1 MITTFENCRELD
13 KSKRIVDVEL
23 EPGMTGTNIINLLQE
38 ELGIDFR
45 AMLWR
50 EGFEPITLNNGGQ
63 PVPSD
68 LFDNGTVRILRELE
82 KEDVYQLKT
91 PSLSA
96 LREEFPFGVFSVEDR
111 QPEEVRHKL
120 ADKIVDF
127 LVQALEDPSSASFK
141 IPSRTNDNIG
151 YDDKSQMVL
160 IGNLQ
165 STRAF
170 RDLASYKTVER
181 FSEVMRLVDDKLR
194 RRIHVTKRD
203 LYYENVKL
211 FNKSQ
216 TTSDALIEDLGAM
229 LGVTRNSL
237 NINAAAKGKVIGR
250 LQFTERGDQIDCTKG
265 VGGHSIT
272 PADNLVD
279 NLESDAEFVLV
290 IEKDAVFQR
299 LAEDRF
305 FEYYPS
311 ILVTASGQPDMATR
325 RFIKKLKEELG
336 LPCLAIM
343 DAELY
348 GLEILRVYSVGS
360 KSLGFETAEMA
371 VPDIK
376 WLGVRLTDVIE
387 YKIPRDGLLDMTP
400 GDLRRG
406 ELMLKEEFIKARP
419 KWASEINIMLGK
431 EGETPIQKKKAEIQI
446 LNSKDAQF
454 ITYNYLPD
462 KISTGDW
469 I

>member
-1 MITTFENCRELD
+1 MIVELENCRELD
-13 KSKRIVDVEL
+13 KAKRIVQIDIDGGVIGLDV
-23 EPGMTGTNIINLLQE
+23 IDHLQE
-38 ELGIDFR
+38 QLELDFDPI
-45 AMLWR
+45 LWS
-50 EGFEPITLNNGGQ
+50 EGLAPISLRHAESLPEELFKNG
-63 PVPSD
+63 PPK
-68 LFDNGTVRILRELE
+68 ILRRLDLE
-82 KEDVYQLKT
+82 DIQQLKT
-91 PSLSA
+91 PSLAA
-96 LREEFPFGVFSVEDR
+96 LKAEFPVGVFSVEDR
-111 QPEEVRHKL
+111 QPEEVRQVL
-120 ADKIVDF
+120 ADKIVAF
-127 LVQALEDPSSASFK
+127 LIQALEDPASASFK

-151 YDDKSQMVL
+151 YDDKTQMVL

-165 STRAF
+165 SVRTF

-181 FSEVMRLVDDKLR
+181 FAEVMRLVDDKLR

-216 TTSDALIEDLGAM
+216 GTSDALIEDLGAM

-250 LQFTERGDQIDCTKG
+250 LQFTERGDPIDCTKG

-279 NLESDAEFVLV
+279 NLESDADFVLV

-305 FEYYPS
+305 FEYYPC

-325 RFIKKLKEELG
+325 RFIKRLKEDLG

-343 DAELY
+343 DADLY

-360 KSLGFETAEMA
+360 KALGFETAEMA

-376 WLGVRLTDVIE
+376 WLGVRLSDVLE
-387 YKIPRDGLLDMTP
+387 YDIPRDGLLDMTP

-406 ELMLKEEFIKARP
+406 ELMLREEFIKARP
-419 KWASEINIMLGK
+419 KWAKEINIMLGK
-431 EGETPIQKKKAEIQI
+431 EGEAPIQKKKAEIQI

-462 KISTGDW
+462 KISAGDW

>member
-1 MITTFENCRELD
+1 MKVSFENCRESD
-13 KSKRIVDVEL
+13 RAERIVEVNLGSERTGSGILRRL
-23 EPGMTGTNIINLLQE
+23 EETLNL
-38 ELGIDFR
+38 DFEPI
-45 AMLWR
+45 LWR
-50 EGFEPITLNNGGQ
+50 EGIDPITMKHTR
-63 PVPSD
+63 PVPRG
-68 LFDNGTVRILRELE
+68 FFKNGSIRILRKLHVERVQE
-82 KEDVYQLKT
+82 LKT
-91 PSLSA
+91 PSLST
-96 LREEFPFGVFSVEDR
+96 LKREFPFGVFSVDDMPPDQVQR
-111 QPEEVRHKL
+111 KL
-120 ADKIVDF
+120 AESVAAF
-127 LVQALEDPSSASFK
+127 LMEALEKPELASFK

-151 YDDKSQMVL
+151 YDEKSRMVL

-165 STRAF
+165 MSRAF

-216 TTSDALIEDLGAM
+216 GTSDALIEDLGAM

-237 NINAAAKGKVIGR
+237 NINASAKGKVIGR
-250 LQFTERGDQIDCTKG
+250 LQFKERGDPIDCTKG

-272 PADNLVD
+272 PADDLVD
-279 NLESDAEFVLV
+279 NLESDAEFLLV
-290 IEKDAVFQR
+290 IEKDALFQR

-305 FEYYPS
+305 FEFYPS

-325 RFIKKLKEELG
+325 RFVKRLKEELG

-343 DAELY
+343 DADLY
-348 GLEILRVYSVGS
+348 GLEILRVFSVGS

-376 WLGVRLTDVIE
+376 WLGVRLSDVLD
-387 YKIPRDGLLDMTP
+387 YNIPRDGLLDMTLA
-400 GDLRRG
+400 DLRRG
-406 ELMLKEEFIKARP
+406 ELMLREEFIKARP
-419 KWASEINIMLGK
+419 KWAEEINIMLGK
-431 EGETPIQKKKAEIQI
+431 EGETAIQKKKAEIQI

-454 ITYNYLPD
+454 ITFNYLPD
-462 KISTGDW
+462 KISAGQW

>member
-1 MITTFENCRELD
+1 MPVLFENCRELE
-13 KSKRIVDVEL
+13 KSNRIIQIDLDTE
-23 EPGMTGTNIINLLQE
+23 MTGADVIDFLQE
-38 ELGIDFR
+38 QLELDFEPF
-45 AMLWR
+45 LWR
-50 EGFEPITLNNGGQ
+50 EGFDPITSEFSKSLPRDLFNNG
-63 PVPSD
+63 P
-68 LFDNGTVRILRELE
+68 VRILRALGLE
-82 KEDVYQLKT
+82 EVRQLQTPALATLKED
-91 PSLSA
+91 
-96 LREEFPFGVFSVEDR
+96 FPFGVFSVEDQ
-111 QPEEVRHKL
+111 QPEEVRQRM
-120 ADKIVDF
+120 ADTIVSF
-127 LVQALEDPSSASFK
+127 LLQAMEDPAAASFK

-151 YDDKSQMVL
+151 YDEKSRMVL

-165 STRAF
+165 SVRTF

-181 FSEVMRLVDDKLR
+181 FAEVMRLVDDKLR
-194 RRIHVTKRD
+194 RLIHVTKRD

-211 FNKSQ
+211 FNRNQ
-216 TTSDALIEDLGAM
+216 GTSDALIEDLGAM

-237 NINAAAKGKVIGR
+237 NINASAKGKVIGR
-250 LQFTERGDQIDCTKG
+250 LQFTERGDPIDCTKG
-265 VGGHSIT
+265 VGGHSVT
-272 PADNLVD
+272 PADNLID
-279 NLESDAEFVLV
+279 NFESDAEFMLV

-305 FEYYPS
+305 FEFYPS
-311 ILVTASGQPDMATR
+311 ILITASGQPDMATR
-325 RFIKKLKEELG
+325 RFIKRLKEELG

-343 DAELY
+343 DADLY

-376 WLGVRLTDVIE
+376 WLGVRLTDVLE
-387 YKIPRDGLLDMTP
+387 FDIPRDGLLDMTP

-419 KWASEINIMLGK
+419 KWADEINIMLGK
-431 EGETPIQKKKAEIQI
+431 EGDKAVQKKKAEIQI

-454 ITYNYLPD
+454 ITFEYLPD
-462 KISTGDW
+462 KISAGDW

>member
-1 MITTFENCRELD
+1 MPILFENCRELE
-13 KSKRIVDVEL
+13 KTKRIFEIDLDPE
-23 EPGMTGTNIINLLQE
+23 MTGADAIDYLQE
-38 ELGIDFR
+38 QLELDFEPF
-45 AMLWR
+45 LWR
-50 EGFEPITLNNGGQ
+50 EGFEPVTSKFSQSLPGDLFNNG
-63 PVPSD
+63 PVK
-68 LFDNGTVRILRELE
+68 ILRTLGLE
-82 KEDVYQLKT
+82 EVRQLQT
-91 PSLSA
+91 PSLA
-96 LREEFPFGVFSVEDR
+96 TLKEDFPFGVFSVEDR
-111 QPEEVRHKL
+111 QPEEVRQRM
-120 ADKIVDF
+120 ADTIVSF
-127 LVQALEDPSSASFK
+127 LLQAMEDPASASFK

-151 YDDKSQMVL
+151 YDEKSRMVL

-165 STRAF
+165 SIRTF

-181 FSEVMRLVDDKLR
+181 FAEVMRLVDDKLR
-194 RRIHVTKRD
+194 RLIHVTKRD

-216 TTSDALIEDLGAM
+216 GTSDALIEDLGAM

-237 NINAAAKGKVIGR
+237 NINASAKGKVIGR
-250 LQFTERGDQIDCTKG
+250 LQFTERGDPIDCTKG

-272 PADNLVD
+272 PADNLID
-279 NLESDAEFVLV
+279 NFESDAEFVLV

-305 FEYYPS
+305 FEFYPS

-325 RFIKKLKEELG
+325 RFIKRLKEELG

-343 DAELY
+343 DADLY

-376 WLGVRLTDVIE
+376 WLGVRLSDVLE
-387 YKIPRDGLLDMTP
+387 FGIPRDGLLDMTP
-400 GDLRRG
+400 GDFRRG
-406 ELMLKEEFIKARP
+406 DLMLREEFIKARP
-419 KWASEINIMLGK
+419 KWANEINIMLGK
-431 EGETPIQKKKAEIQI
+431 EGDKAVQKKKAEIQI

-454 ITYNYLPD
+454 ITFEYLPD
-462 KISTGDW
+462 KISAGDW

>member
-1 MITTFENCRELD
+1 
-13 KSKRIVDVEL
+13 
-23 EPGMTGTNIINLLQE
+23 
-38 ELGIDFR
+38 
-45 AMLWR
+45 
-50 EGFEPITLNNGGQ
+50 NNGL
-63 PVPSD
+63 VK
-68 LFDNGTVRILRELE
+68 ILRTLGLDE
-82 KEDVYQLKT
+82 VRQLQT
-91 PSLSA
+91 PSLA
-96 LREEFPFGVFSVEDR
+96 TLKEDFPFGVFSVEDR
-111 QPEEVRHKL
+111 QPEEVRQRM
-120 ADKIVDF
+120 ADTIVSF
-127 LVQALEDPSSASFK
+127 LLQAMEDPASASFK

-151 YDDKSQMVL
+151 YDEKSRMVL

-165 STRAF
+165 SIRTF

-181 FSEVMRLVDDKLR
+181 FAEVMRLVDDKLR
-194 RRIHVTKRD
+194 RLIHVTKRD

-216 TTSDALIEDLGAM
+216 GTSDALIEDLGAM

-237 NINAAAKGKVIGR
+237 NINASAKGKVIGR
-250 LQFTERGDQIDCTKG
+250 LQFTERGDPIDCTKG

-272 PADNLVD
+272 PADNLID
-279 NLESDAEFVLV
+279 NFESDAEFVLV

-305 FEYYPS
+305 FEFYPS

-325 RFIKKLKEELG
+325 RFIKRLKEELG

-343 DAELY
+343 DADLY

-376 WLGVRLTDVIE
+376 WLGVRLSDVLE
-387 YKIPRDGLLDMTP
+387 FGIPRDGLLDMTP

-406 ELMLKEEFIKARP
+406 DLMLREEFIKARP
-419 KWASEINIMLGK
+419 KWANEINIMLGK
-431 EGETPIQKKKAEIQI
+431 EGDKAVQKKKAEIQI

-454 ITYNYLPD
+454 ITFEYLPD
-462 KISTGDW
+462 KISAGDW